1 MGDLA
6 FITFEKLIEMF
17 VILFVGIIGYK
28 TKIISESGNKT
39 LSNVL
44 LMIINPVVLFM
55 AFQQDYTPQLL
66 KNFIVSV
73 FFAVIAHIVGIII
86 SYIFIKKTA
95 KDFEIEKVACMYS
108 NCGFI
113 GIPII
118 NALFGSEG
126 VFYLAAYLAIFN
138 LFLWT
143 HGLVVTT
150 GKFDIKTIISGL
162 LSPCMIA
169 IFLGAAFAYFRLPE
183 IISAPLNTI
192 ADMNT
197 PTAMLIA
204 GATMAQSDLLKAV
217 KNYRIYI
224 VAIAKLFIVPILTA
238 AVLYL
243 FRYDNMVTT
252 ITVIEMACPVAA
264 SGTMFALRYN
274 RNAIY
279 ASELYVITTL
289 LSAIS
294 LPMVIIITNY
304 IDSII
309 YFLFN

>member
-1 MGDLA
+1 MGNLA
-6 FITFEKLIEMF
+6 FITFKKLIEMF
-17 VILFVGIIGYK
+17 IILFVGIIGYK
-28 TKIISESGNKT
+28 TKVISESGNKT

-44 LMIINPVVLFM
+44 LMIINPIVLFM
-55 AFQQDYTPQLL
+55 AFQQDYTPELL

-95 KDFEIEKVACMYS
+95 KDFEIEKVACTYS

-118 NALFGSEG
+118 NAIFGSEG
-126 VFYLAAYLAIFN
+126 VFYLAAYLAVFN

-150 GKFDIKTIISGL
+150 GKFNIKTIISGL
-162 LSPCMIA
+162 LSPCMTA
-169 IFLGAAFAYFRLPE
+169 IFLGAALAYFKLPE
-183 IISAPLNTI
+183 IISSPLNAI

-197 PTAMLIA
+197 PVAMLVA
-204 GATMAQSDLLKAV
+204 GATMAQSDILKAI
-217 KNYRIYI
+217 KNYRVYI
-224 VAIAKLFIVPILTA
+224 VALLKLFIIPVITA
-238 AVLYL
+238 VVLFL
-243 FRYDNMVTT
+243 FQYDDMVTT

-279 ASELYVITTL
+279 ASELYIISTL

-294 LPMVIIITNY
+294 LPVVIIIANC
-304 IDSII
+304 INSII
-309 YFLFN
+309 

>member
-1 MGDLA
+1 MGNLA
-6 FITFEKLIEMF
+6 LITFEKLIEMF
-17 VILFVGIIGYK
+17 IILLAGVIGYK

-55 AFQQDYTPQLL
+55 AFQQDYTPRLL
-66 KNFIVSV
+66 KNFIISV

-86 SYIFIKKTA
+86 SYIFIKKSA

-126 VFYLAAYLAIFN
+126 VFYLAAYLGVFN

-150 GKFDIKTIISGL
+150 GKFHIKTIINGL

-169 IFLGAAFAYFRLPE
+169 IFLGTALAYFKLPQ
-183 IISAPLNTI
+183 IISSPLNAI
-192 ADMNT
+192 GAMNT
-197 PTAMLIA
+197 PTAMLVA
-204 GATMAQSDLLKAV
+204 GATMAQSDILKAF

-224 VAIAKLFIVPILTA
+224 VALAKLFVVPIVTA

-243 FRYDNMVTT
+243 FRYDDMVTT
-252 ITVIEMACPVAA
+252 ITVIEMACPAAA

-289 LSAIS
+289 LSAVS
-294 LPMVIIITNY
+294 LPVVIIIADY
-304 IDSII
+304 INSII
-309 YFLFN
+309 